1 MQVLNNVLDELIQQA
16 FETQEQ
22 ADEEDLK
29 NRDYEN
35 MENPSLLRFLV
46 DMRGEEASCGQL
58 RDDLMTML
66 IAGHETTAAVLTWTV
81 YELSQNP
88 DLLAKVRA
96 EIDDVLGGRD
106 PTYDD
111 MKKFNLLRLCIAE
124 TLRMYPE
131 PPYLIRRSLEED
143 VLPAGGAA
151 QETTIPKGTDV
162 LISTWNLHRS
172 DEFWKDPNVY
182 NPFRFL
188 TPLTNPEQKAWKGY
202 SPPDANRMYPIE
214 SDADYAFMPFGGGSR
229 RCIGD
234 QFAMMEAIAT
244 LAIVLQRF
252 DLTLASDPKEVGM
265 YTGATIHTE
274 NGLPMHIT
282 RRKLK

>member
-1 MQVLNNVLDELIQQA
+1 
-16 FETQEQ
+16 
-22 ADEEDLK
+22 
-29 NRDYEN
+29 

-46 DMRGEEASCGQL
+46 DMRGEEASCVQL

-111 MKKFNLLRLCIAE
+111 MKKFKLLRLCIAE

-131 PPYLIRRSLEED
+131 PPYLIRRNLEED

-151 QETTIPKGTDV
+151 QETTIPKGTDI

-182 NPFRFL
+182 NPSRFS

-202 SPPDANRMYPIE
+202 SPPDANRMYPSE

-244 LAIVLQRF
+244 LSIVLQRF

-282 RRKLK
+282 RRKLR